1 MQLPRTQ
8 LGVCMK
14 IGTLVDA
21 GWETIGIILRN
32 QMQMDTEAFWIHF
45 PFEIGADGW
54 YTANELEEIK
64 TEAI

>member
-1 MQLPRTQ
+1 
-8 LGVCMK
+8 MK

-32 QMQMDTEAFWIHF
+32 QMQMDTEAFWVHF

-54 YTANELEEIK
+54 YTDNELEAIQA
-64 TEAI
+64 EAI